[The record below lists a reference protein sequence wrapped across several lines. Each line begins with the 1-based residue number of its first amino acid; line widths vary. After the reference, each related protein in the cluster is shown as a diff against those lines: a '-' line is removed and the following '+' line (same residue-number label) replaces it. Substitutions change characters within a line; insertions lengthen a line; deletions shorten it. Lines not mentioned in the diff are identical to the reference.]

1 MSHQWEKRQVASN
14 SKINVSAWPAL
25 CRPCWKGSQSAE
37 RLNPPWG
44 SKRFDFILLPLQ
56 MITDRKGNRKL
67 NMAENTEEKRKKNYQ
82 TRIISAW
89 LTVWTIT
96 AFRLA
101 VKPGFSCICY
111 VTRLKVAL
119 ISPSPSPSSLGT
131 ELILQINLSRHTR
144 LHPRQT
150 RGSNSVHSHRRT

>member
-1 MSHQWEKRQVASN
+1 MAEEDGKEKETMPCIFKSTHDNGFVQFRLFTVKKNKQTKTSQSGGLKRMSHQWEKRQVASN

-67 NMAENTEEKRKKNYQ
+67 NMAENTEEKRK
-82 TRIISAW
+82 
-89 LTVWTIT
+89 
-96 AFRLA
+96 RLSDSYHFCL
-101 VKPGFSCICY
+101 VDC
-111 VTRLKVAL
+111 LD
-119 ISPSPSPSSLGT
+119 
-131 ELILQINLSRHTR
+131 N
-144 LHPRQT
+144 
-150 RGSNSVHSHRRT
+150 HSF